1 MIRPGARAA
10 LSQWREALIGLAV
23 LALGVYWGFFTGGGL
38 LHWIGY
44 GVIAVGLLLVIAGI
58 QRGRFRIGA
67 GGPGAVHAR

>member
-38 LHWIGY
+38 LHWIG
-44 GVIAVGLLLVIAGI
+44 GQARCGQW
-58 QRGRFRIGA
+58 QRIDR
-67 GGPGAVHAR
+67 